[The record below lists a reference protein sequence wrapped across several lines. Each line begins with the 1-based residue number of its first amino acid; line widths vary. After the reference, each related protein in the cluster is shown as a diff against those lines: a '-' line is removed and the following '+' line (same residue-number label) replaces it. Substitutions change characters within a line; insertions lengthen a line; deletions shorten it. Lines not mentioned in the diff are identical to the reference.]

1 MIAHVEAGKFRRLKR
16 VYDNSHCQSV
26 SVLPEYLEPKVQRW
40 LSVVSFL
47 AKEYYIIEKEKVGN
61 CDL

>member
-1 MIAHVEAGKFRRLKR
+1 MIIHT
-16 VYDNSHCQSV
+16 CQSV

-47 AKEYYIIEKEKVGN
+47 RKEYYIIEKEKVGN
-61 CDL
+61 L